1 VAYQTQANRLLGLA
15 NFAEYSACV
24 LGHTPRVTEE
34 RVRVAR
40 ALQDLPALAEA
51 LETGSVCWTAVRERT
66 RVASGSPPLA
76 TRPSVKS
83 NGW

>member
-1 VAYQTQANRLLGLA
+1 MANRMMWIGWPAFLA
-15 NFAEYSACV
+15 ACV